1 MMKTSLYVT
10 FTDVENRN
18 PYMKY
23 GLAERE
29 LKGELLKLKRNY
41 KIVSAKEDNSILCL
55 TVREKTIEEKKMG
68 LRGKAAYKARKEAVR
83 QSAIDWQNDFANHDY
98 SYDELMEWQ
107 AYFKKLGR
115 RYGLTAEF
123 KENGVI

>member
-1 MMKTSLYVT
+1 MKTSLYVT
-10 FTDVENRN
+10 FSDVENRN

-41 KIVSAKEDNSILCL
+41 KIVSAKEDNTILCL
-55 TVREKTIEEKKMG
+55 TVREKTAEEKKMT
-68 LRGKAAYKARKEAVR
+68 LRGKASYQSRKEAAR

-98 SYDELMEWQ
+98 SWGELAEWQ
-107 AYFKKLGR
+107 AHFEKLGR
-115 RYGLTAEF
+115 RYGLITEF